1 MTEAATAG
9 SATAG
14 AALVWHDVCVR
25 RGGRTV
31 LQDVSLRIDGGEVV
45 AIVGPNGA
53 GKSSLLRAVD
63 GQWPLSRGTVAVLGR
78 APGESD
84 RAGRARRFAVL
95 SQKPALAFD
104 FLVEE
109 VVALGRLPHFGIA
122 GALPERVVVAAALA
136 QTGLQGF
143 ERRPYLGLSAGEQQ
157 RVQCARVLAQ
167 LWELGPAGGRDAAA
181 RARDEAARGHDDAA
195 RGGGAA
201 PGRHGHE
208 CATPGALLL
217 DEPTSALDLGEQQRM
232 LGVAWRWS
240 RAGLAVGIVMHDLN
254 LAARFADRLVVLQ
267 AGRVVAEG
275 PPRDVLTGE
284 LIERVYGCPV
294 AVWIDPATGRPV
306 VLSPGPRAAGP
317 S

>member
-1 MTEAATAG
+1 MTEAA
-9 SATAG
+9 
-14 AALVWHDVCVR
+14 LLWHDVCVR

-78 APGESD
+78 TPGEWD
-84 RAGRARRFAVL
+84 RTGRARRFAVL

-109 VVALGRLPHFGIA
+109 VVALGRLPHFGIP
-122 GALPERVVVAAALA
+122 GSLPERVVVAAALA
-136 QTGLQGF
+136 QSGLQGF
-143 ERRPYLGLSAGEQQ
+143 ERRAYLGLSAGEQQ

-167 LWELGPAGGRDAAA
+167 LWELGPDGG
-181 RARDEAARGHDDAA
+181 RDEAARGRDDAA

-201 PGRHGHE
+201 PGRHGSA

-254 LAARFADRLVVLQ
+254 LAARFADRLVVLR

>member
-1 MTEAATAG
+1 MTE
-9 SATAG
+9 

-78 APGESD
+78 APGEWD

-136 QTGLQGF
+136 QSGLQGF
-143 ERRPYLGLSAGEQQ
+143 ERRAYLGLSAGEQQ

-167 LWELGPAGGRDAAA
+167 LWELGPGGGRDDAA
-181 RARDEAARGHDDAA
+181 RARDGAARGAA
-195 RGGGAA
+195 TAR
-201 PGRHGHE
+201 GRHGHE
-208 CATPGALLL
+208 CTTPGALLL

-232 LGVAWRWS
+232 LGVAWQWS

>member
-1 MTEAATAG
+1 MTEAA
-9 SATAG
+9 
-14 AALVWHDVCVR
+14 LLWHDVCVR

-78 APGESD
+78 TPGEWD
-84 RAGRARRFAVL
+84 RTGRARRFAVL

-109 VVALGRLPHFGIA
+109 VVALGRLPHFGIP
-122 GALPERVVVAAALA
+122 GSLPERVVVAAALA
-136 QTGLQGF
+136 QSGLHGF
-143 ERRPYLGLSAGEQQ
+143 ERRAYLGLSAGEQQ

-167 LWELGPAGGRDAAA
+167 LWELGPGGGRD
-181 RARDEAARGHDDAA
+181 D
-195 RGGGAA
+195 AA
-201 PGRHGHE
+201 PGRDDAAQGRPGAAQGRPGAG
-208 CATPGALLL
+208 CTTPGALLL

-267 AGRVVAEG
+267 AGRVVAAG

-284 LIERVYGCPV
+284 LIERVYGCPA

-306 VLSPGPRAAGP
+306 VLSPGPRGASP